1 VGLKGFGDK
10 RPWQLSGGM
19 LQRASLCRAL
29 IHEPQLLLLDEPFG
43 ALDQFTREELWAALQ
58 QLWMERK
65 PTVLLVTHDLREA
78 ATLANR
84 ICVMSARPGRILE
97 DRLVPFARPRTVET
111 SYAPE
116 VATLVQA
123 LRLRIA
129 ERAQWPMNLPP
140 NPSRKPRMTLTAAN
154 PPAAAVGAGAGRL
167 LCAVGAGLPGLRHQR
182 PDPAAAQP
190 DRHVLVQKMPLLW
203 PHTVQTLSTTL
214 LGFALGVAVG
224 ILLGR
229 ADRLVRLAY
238 DVAYPL
244 LVGFSSIPKVAV
256 VPIFVVWFGA
266 GTVPAVLTSM
276 VISIFPVVVN
286 VATGLASTE
295 PELEDVLKVLGAS
308 KRDVLFNVSLP
319 RALPY
324 LFASLKIAITLAFV
338 GTVLSETVAAN
349 KGIGNVMMIASGNFD
364 VPMVFAGLVILAVMG
379 VLLYMVSSFIENRM
393 TGWAQRKNDF
403 AMV

>member
-1 VGLKGFGDK
+1 MTISAQTRQRLYSALALVGFFVLWELACLAFGISDLILP
-10 RPWQLSGGM
+10 RPSQ
-19 LQRASLCRAL
+19 
-29 IHEPQLLLLDEPFG
+29 
-43 ALDQFTREELWAALQ
+43 
-58 QLWMERK
+58 
-65 PTVLLVTHDLREA
+65 
-78 ATLANR
+78 
-84 ICVMSARPGRILE
+84 
-97 DRLVPFARPRTVET
+97 
-111 SYAPE
+111 
-116 VATLVQA
+116 VAT
-123 LRLRIA
+123 
-129 ERAQWPMNLPP
+129 
-140 NPSRKPRMTLTAAN
+140 
-154 PPAAAVGAGAGRL
+154 
-167 LCAVGAGLPGLRHQR
+167 
-182 PDPAAAQP
+182 
-190 DRHVLVQKMPLLW
+190 VLVQKMPLLW

-224 ILLGR
+224 ILLGM
-229 ADRLVRLAY
+229 LIGSSKLAY

-364 VPMVFAGLVILAVMG
+364 VPMVFAGLVILAAMG
-379 VLLYMVSSFIENRM
+379 VLLYMASSWLENRM